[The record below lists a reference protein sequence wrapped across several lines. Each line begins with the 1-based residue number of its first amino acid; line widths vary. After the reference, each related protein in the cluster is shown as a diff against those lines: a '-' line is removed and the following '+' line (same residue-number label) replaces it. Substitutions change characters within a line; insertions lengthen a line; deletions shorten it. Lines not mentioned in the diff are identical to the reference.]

1 MELNWK
7 IKFISSSIRY
17 IDPLST
23 PLFDGMEKVKEMLF
37 FMFDGITENAQSL
50 TSNKYI
56 RIRKFLSVMT
66 E

>member
-23 PLFDGMEKVKEMLF
+23 PLFDGMEKGKEMLF
-37 FMFDGITENAQSL
+37 FMFGITENAQSL
-50 TSNKYI
+50 TSNNEC
-56 RIRKFLSVMT
+56 RMSANT
-66 E
+66 